1 MENREKN
8 TVKQKHRDKINRMA
22 WIVLVISYL
31 IVAFSLLVL
40 LAPKFLRKAVDL
52 FSIGSRIYTVGL
64 LRLILGVLFLMLA
77 TQARLWGYVIALG
90 LACSASGLFIFFIP
104 LRRTKKFLQRL
115 ENLSNFTLRILAAIG
130 FVVWSLL
137 IYSILPAIPH

>member
-1 MENREKN
+1 MNKLA
-8 TVKQKHRDKINRMA
+8 IIA
-22 WIVLVISYL
+22 L
-31 IVAFSLLVL
+31 IIGYITIAFSLTVL
-40 LAPKFLRKAVDL
+40 IAPKFLRKVVDL
-52 FSIGSRIYTVGL
+52 FSIGSRIYAVGL

-77 TQARLWGYVIALG
+77 TQARFWGYIIALG

-115 ENLSNFTLRILAAIG
+115 ENLSNSTLRILAAIG
-130 FVVWSLL
+130 FAIWGLL